1 MSEVALNPMTGS
13 GAPQA
18 PLRTLADGR
27 QSRRAWRAARVTVLS
42 EFYEWGRVASTLG
55 MLVIRAALTYWLWQA
70 LYATTK
76 SSAGLDSRQAT
87 TYALLG
93 VFYVAFRAVNRWAAR
108 DNMVQ
113 HMLEGTIAYWFL
125 RPVSPRRF
133 YCIKACGDL
142 GYGACWGAIA
152 YIVCLTTGVIAPPV
166 SARAGLAAL
175 ACMALGLVTLY
186 YLRLLIDLACFW
198 TVVNNQLVIMYEIV
212 QNVLAGALVPLWFF
226 PAWFAAFDRLLPFQG
241 TLNVPLSLY
250 IGRTPVNQFA
260 GALEVQALWIAIL
273 AVLST
278 LVWRRA
284 SARVT
289 VLGGSDDHDDG
300 RGSRTRDPR

>member
-1 MSEVALNPMTGS
+1 MTS
-13 GAPQA
+13 LACEPAAAPHS
-18 PLRTLADGR
+18 PLSRDADAR
-27 QSRRAWRAARVTVLS
+27 QSRRAWRAARITVLS
-42 EFYEWGRVASTLG
+42 EFHQWGRVASTLA

-93 VFYVAFRAVNRWAAR
+93 VFYVAFRTVNRWAGR
-108 DNMVQ
+108 DTMVQ

-125 RPVSPRRF
+125 RPVSPRRY
-133 YCIKACGDL
+133 YCIRTAGDL
-142 GYGACWGAIA
+142 AYGACWGVIA
-152 YIVCLTTGVIAPPV
+152 YVVCLALGVIAPPV

-226 PAWFAAFDRLLPFQG
+226 PAWFASFDRLLPFQG

-250 IGRTPVNQFA
+250 IGRTPV
-260 GALEVQALWIAIL
+260 GALGGDLAVQALWIALL
-273 AVLST
+273 AGISS

-284 SARVT
+284 AARVT
-289 VLGGSDDHDDG
+289 VLGG
-300 RGSRTRDPR
+300 

>member
-1 MSEVALNPMTGS
+1 M
-13 GAPQA
+13 
-18 PLRTLADGR
+18 
-27 QSRRAWRAARVTVLS
+27 TVLS
-42 EFYEWGRVASTLG
+42 EFYEWGRVASTLV
-55 MLVIRAALTYWLWQA
+55 MLLFRAALTYWLWQA

-87 TYALLG
+87 TYALLS
-93 VFYVAFRAVNRWAAR
+93 VFYVAFRTVNRWAAR

-133 YCIKACGDL
+133 YCIRACGDL
-142 GYGACWGAIA
+142 AYGASWGVLA
-152 YIVCLTTGVIAPPV
+152 YLVCLAVGVIAPPV
-166 SARAGLAAL
+166 SAQAGLAAL

-226 PAWFAAFDRLLPFQG
+226 PGWFASFDRLLPFQG

-250 IGRTPVNQFA
+250 IGRTPVGQFA
-260 GALEVQALWIAIL
+260 GDLAVQALWIGIL
-273 AVLST
+273 AALST

-284 SARVT
+284 AARVT
-289 VLGGSDDHDDG
+289 VLGG
-300 RGSRTRDPR
+300 

>member
-1 MSEVALNPMTGS
+1 MT
-13 GAPQA
+13 
-18 PLRTLADGR
+18 TLAFDPPAHQAADAR

-42 EFYEWGRVASTLG
+42 EFYEWGRVASTLA
-55 MLVIRAALTYWLWQA
+55 MLLIRAALTYWLWQA
-70 LYATTK
+70 LYSTTK
-76 SSAGLDSRQAT
+76 SSSGLNARQAT

-93 VFYVAFRAVNRWAAR
+93 VFYVAFRTVNRWAGR
-108 DNMVQ
+108 DTMVQ

-133 YCIKACGDL
+133 YCIRASGDL
-142 GYGACWGAIA
+142 AYGACWGVVA
-152 YIVCLTTGVIAPPV
+152 YVICLACGVIAPPV
-166 SARAGLAAL
+166 STQAGLAAL

-198 TVVNNQLVIMYEIV
+198 TVVNSQLVVMYEIV

-226 PAWFAAFDRLLPFQG
+226 PGWFTSFDRLLPFQG

-250 IGRTPVNQFA
+250 IGRSPV
-260 GALEVQALWIAIL
+260 GDLGSALAVQALWIVLL
-273 AVLST
+273 AGLTS

-289 VLGGSDDHDDG
+289 VLGG
-300 RGSRTRDPR
+300 

>member
-1 MSEVALNPMTGS
+1 MTALAFDPPAS
-13 GAPQA
+13 PAAP
-18 PLRTLADGR
+18 

-42 EFYEWGRVASTLG
+42 EFYEWGRVASTLA
-55 MLVIRAALTYWLWQA
+55 MLLIRAALTYWLWQA

-76 SSAGLDSRQAT
+76 SSAGLDARQAT

-93 VFYVAFRAVNRWAAR
+93 VYYVAFRTVNRWAGR
-108 DNMVQ
+108 DTMVQ

-133 YCIKACGDL
+133 YCIRASGNL
-142 GYGACWGAIA
+142 AYGACWGVIA
-152 YIVCLTTGVIAPPV
+152 YLISLAFGVIAPPV
-166 SARAGLAAL
+166 STEAGFAAL
-175 ACMALGLVTLY
+175 ACLALGLVTLY

-198 TVVNNQLVIMYEIV
+198 TVVNNQLVVMYEIV

-226 PAWFAAFDRLLPFQG
+226 PGWFASLDRLLPFQG

-250 IGRTPVNQFA
+250 IGRTPVRDL
-260 GALEVQALWIAIL
+260 GSALAVQGLWIVLL
-273 AVLST
+273 AGLTS

-289 VLGGSDDHDDG
+289 VLGG
-300 RGSRTRDPR
+300 

>member
-1 MSEVALNPMTGS
+1 MSEVALGASGTS
-13 GAPQA
+13 GASGASAGPGMPQF
-18 PLRTLADGR
+18 PLRTSADSL

-55 MLVIRAALTYWLWQA
+55 MLVIRAALTYWLWKA

-133 YCIKACGDL
+133 YCIRACGDL
-142 GYGACWGAIA
+142 AYGADP
-152 YIVCLTTGVIAPPV
+152 TQAPG
-166 SARAGLAAL
+166 S
-175 ACMALGLVTLY
+175 
-186 YLRLLIDLACFW
+186 
-198 TVVNNQLVIMYEIV
+198 
-212 QNVLAGALVPLWFF
+212 
-226 PAWFAAFDRLLPFQG
+226 
-241 TLNVPLSLY
+241 
-250 IGRTPVNQFA
+250 
-260 GALEVQALWIAIL
+260 
-273 AVLST
+273 ST
-278 LVWRRA
+278 A
-284 SARVT
+284 ETKAHSI
-289 VLGGSDDHDDG
+289 
-300 RGSRTRDPR
+300 